1 MHHHSNQ
8 FLLTILFTNNYN
20 NLGLS
25 NLGAQ
30 IRNKMQ
36 PIEENLKPGLNS
48 IFVSQSYHWKIHSTP
63 EKANSNQ

>member
-1 MHHHSNQ
+1 MHHHSKQ

-48 IFVSQSYHWKIHSTP
+48 IFVSQSYH
-63 EKANSNQ
+63 